1 MALTDKDIEEAVA
14 ATADQTVL
22 KGIPMGP
29 PGSTVREPDDEY
41 AARSREIAEYY
52 QSLEANNIDR
62 SDLLPPVRQDRNPFV
77 DVANIFLHDEMAA
90 VGVSL
95 DQNNFDWNLKN
106 AKEAWTEHPIRSGI
120 ATALGIVPGLMVA
133 TKPLWAFKMGG
144 IGDDVLKSVGLVDDI
159 GELAK
164 MSSRDK
170 TILRTTAY
178 NIQKQR
184 KLETKIE
191 AGTASF
197 VERQMYGFNKRFGN
211 TYLQLADPDAPVGVR
226 AAYLNRM
233 TEVIKGKE
241 INRYLKNLPDEKHG
255 PAIAK
260 YLQDAGKLTELPNNV
275 RPWAMRLRDD
285 LRTLQSQA
293 RREGML
299 SEEEAAK
306 IGDVWFSTLRKG
318 TPLQEEGRF
327 TTVFSRGR
335 GGKTEMINVPRTSSA
350 HFLERKTSKEEL
362 SVLIN
367 RQQAA
372 EALERGQSK
381 KALSL
386 LKEDDPIAG
395 MIRAGDE
402 STALGALKEGGQINL
417 TPESLTMRSLL
428 QQRLLFEN
436 FRYLR
441 DIALNPDIT
450 KSADEIAALGRGAR
464 KKWVNLDDP
473 GVLPN
478 ASRVR
483 RMVAR
488 KTGNTGE
495 APLGFVHKSIFREM
509 SDIDSGFRA
518 TSNGMV
524 DLLSL
529 LTAVHKTAKTAFNLP
544 THFQNMLG
552 NYVFLI
558 NAGFNPMSGNGFDLM
573 YKKALPAVWKAQR
586 AHRKGSPITDLGNV
600 GVVESKIGGD
610 AINIGSELGSF
621 EVGELIERSSLM
633 ASEGVG
639 ILERMAKRTND
650 HAGLTNGLLKFFQKT
665 LGLPG
670 LNHASDAYMAEDAF
684 AKFAY
689 FLDLRSRGFNRVAAS
704 LEVSRRMPMYHT
716 LGPAQTEARKWL
728 LPWISFPAESV
739 RVLKNN
745 LMDYPLRTAAMLHSV
760 NAIQALMYPS
770 TGQSYEGLQAQ
781 KEQLPMWAQTPVSTI
796 MTPLRDDNDD
806 IRSAVL
812 DFMPHAAFLPNTIA
826 KDAPLLQK
834 LPLGMDQPFPIM
846 TGLMNAM
853 TGKGSFGQPIPTDPD
868 KPSQLIWNAVA
879 NTASFV
885 APPLVQKYLLNTNTP
900 THTYRLQQDF
910 GSLVNPAT
918 LKPGVRMFDMF
929 VNNASAIKMYPAS
942 PEQQIANNMMTT
954 QAVRNYRGKLTTNWN
969 AWVRSG
975 DWVTAGETLKDI
987 QQTYIQEFGD
997 PAVAESKFRDWLKRH
1012 ARDIAKH
1019 PMMRSMSREDIIAK
1033 LHSMGPDLAIARSDA
1048 QARYIE
1054 TLREE
1059 IIRRGPEGGGS
1070 SSLSGLGGGGLSGV
1084 GGGI

>member
-1 MALTDKDIEEAVA
+1 MAITDKEIDDAVA
-14 ATADQTVL
+14 AADNL
-22 KGIPMGP
+22 GLSEGIPIGP
-29 PGSTVREPDDEY
+29 PGTTLREPDDEY
-41 AARSREIAEYY
+41 AARSRAVAEYY
-52 QSLEANNIDR
+52 QSLEADNIDR
-62 SDLLPPVRQDRNPFV
+62 SDLLPPVRDDRNPFV

-90 VGVSL
+90 VGMSL
-95 DQNNFDWNLKN
+95 DQNNFDWNLKT

-144 IGDDVLKSVGLVDDI
+144 ISDGILKSVGLVDDVAD
-159 GELAK
+159 LAR
-164 MSSRDK
+164 MSSKDK
-170 TILRTTAY
+170 NILRTTAY

-184 KLETKIE
+184 KLETRVE
-191 AGTASF
+191 AGTATF
-197 VERQMYGFNKRFGN
+197 VERQMHTFHQRFGN
-211 TYLQLADPDAPVGVR
+211 RYMQLADPDTPISLR
-226 AAYLNRM
+226 AAYMNKM
-233 TEVIKGKE
+233 SEVIRGKE
-241 INRYLKNLPDEKHG
+241 ISRYLKDLPDEKFG
-255 PAIAK
+255 VPIAT
-260 YLQDAGKLTELPNNV
+260 YLQDSSKLTDLPARV

-285 LRTLQSQA
+285 LRSLQGQA
-293 RREGML
+293 RKEGML

-327 TTVFSRGR
+327 TSILSRGR
-335 GGKTEMINVPRTSSA
+335 GGKTEMINIPRTSSA
-350 HFLERKTSKEEL
+350 HFLERKTSKDEL
-362 SVLIN
+362 SVLLN

-372 EALERGQSK
+372 EALERGK
-381 KALSL
+381 PNAALQL

-395 MIRAGDE
+395 MIRSGDE
-402 STALGALKEGGQINL
+402 ATALGALKEGGQINL

-450 KSADEIAALGRGAR
+450 KSADEIAAMGRAAR

-473 GVLPN
+473 GILPN
-478 ASRVR
+478 AARVR

-495 APLGFVHKSIFREM
+495 APLGFVHKSVFREM
-509 SDIDSGFRA
+509 SDLDSGFKGV
-518 TSNGMV
+518 SNGMV

-529 LTAVHKTAKTAFNLP
+529 LTAVHKTAKTAFNVP

-558 NAGFNPMSGNGFDLM
+558 NAGFNPMSPRGYDLM
-573 YKKALPAVWKAQR
+573 YNKALPAVWKSIR
-586 AHRKGSPITDLGNV
+586 AHRSGRPVTDLGNV
-600 GVVESKIGGD
+600 GMIESKVGGNTIDIG
-610 AINIGSELGSF
+610 AELGTF

-633 ASEGVG
+633 ASEGIG
-639 ILERMAKRTND
+639 ILERMAKRTSD

-684 AKFAY
+684 VKFAY
-689 FLDLRSRGFNRVAAS
+689 YLDLRSRGFNRVASS
-704 LEVSRRMPMYHT
+704 LEVSRRLPMYHS
-716 LGPAQTEARKWL
+716 LGPAQSEARKWL

-739 RVLKNN
+739 RILKNN
-745 LMDYPLRTAAMLHSV
+745 LMDYPLRTAATLHSV

-796 MTPLRDDNDD
+796 MTPLRDSNDD
-806 IRSAVL
+806 IRAAVL

-834 LPLGMDQPFPIM
+834 MPFGLDQPFPIM

-853 TGKGSFGQPIPTDPD
+853 TGKGSFGQAIPTDPD

-879 NTASFV
+879 NTMSFV
-885 APPLVQKYLLNTNTP
+885 APPLIQKYFLNTNTP
-900 THTYRLQQDF
+900 TYTYRLQQDF
-910 GSLVNPAT
+910 GDVVNPAT
-918 LKPGVRMFDMF
+918 LKPGVRQFDML
-929 VNNASAIKMYPAS
+929 VNNVSAIKMYPAS

-954 QAVRNYRGKLTTNWN
+954 QAIRNYRGKLTTNWN

-987 QQTYIQEFGD
+987 MQTFIQEFGT
-997 PAVAESKFRDWLKRH
+997 PAVAEAKYNQWLKNH

-1019 PMMRSMSREDIIAK
+1019 PMMRGLSKEDIIAK
-1033 LHSMGPDLAIARSDA
+1033 LHAMGPDLAIARTDA

-1059 IIRRGPEGGGS
+1059 IGRRGTSGGGGGD
-1070 SSLSGLGGGGLSGV
+1070 LSGIGGAGLGGVSA
-1084 GGGI
+1084 GI